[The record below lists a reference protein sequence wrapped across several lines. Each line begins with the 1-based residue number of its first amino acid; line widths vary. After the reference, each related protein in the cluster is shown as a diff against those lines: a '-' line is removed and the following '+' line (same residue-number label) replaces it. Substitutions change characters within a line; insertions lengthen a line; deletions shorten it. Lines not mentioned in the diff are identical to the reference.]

1 MPISESPAPSITA
14 FSDQLADVIEQ
25 AGASVVAVHAR
36 RTYPSSGLL
45 WKPGVLITA
54 AHTIRRETDI
64 TAVLPDGSRMA
75 AMLAGVDTGT
85 DVAVLRLE
93 TAQGEP
99 ARLSDAA
106 DVRPGNYVVAVAR
119 GADGAL
125 AASAGIIARTGGGW
139 RTWRGGRMDRLIQ
152 LDGGLWPGFSGAPI
166 VDTGGRTIGIG
177 TSALARGRAVV
188 IPASVL
194 RRSGEQLLAH
204 GRVAQAYL
212 GAGTQSVEIPA
223 RVRERLELESTHG
236 LIVVS
241 VASDGPAETA
251 GVTLG
256 DVLVALDAMPIPDI
270 DSLRSALAEKP
281 VGARVQLKLV
291 RGGELQTL
299 DVTLAARPQAR

>member
-1 MPISESPAPSITA
+1 MSLSESPAASIAA
-14 FSDQLADVIEQ
+14 FSDQLADVIER

-36 RTYPSSGLL
+36 RAYPSSGLL
-45 WKPGVLITA
+45 WQPGVLVTA

-64 TAVLPDGSRMA
+64 TAVLPDGSRTPA
-75 AMLAGVDTGT
+75 TLAGVDTGT

-93 TAQGEP
+93 SVQGES
-99 ARLSDAA
+99 AGLSDTAN
-106 DVRPGNYVVAVAR
+106 VRPGNYVIAVAR

-125 AASAGIIARTGGGW
+125 VASSGIIARTGGEW

-166 VDTGGRTIGIG
+166 VDASGRIIGIG

-188 IPASVL
+188 IPVSVL

-212 GAGTQSVEIPA
+212 GIGTQSVEIPA
-223 RVRERLELESTHG
+223 RIRERLKLESTHG
-236 LIVVS
+236 LIVLS
-241 VASDGPAETA
+241 VASRGPAETA

-256 DVLVALDAMPIPDI
+256 DLLVTLDAMPIPDI
-270 DSLRSALAEKP
+270 DSLRSALGKQP
-281 VGARVQLKLV
+281 IGARVQLQLV
-291 RGGELQTL
+291 RGGELQSL
-299 DVTLAARPQAR
+299 EVTLGARPHAR